1 MLFKKLFKI
10 SIKYHYKNIKFYM
23 MTIKVN
29 MVPLSLVTKQIATI
43 TIYFVEQK
51 IDRTES
57 GGVWKK
63 QKKQKHYKPFINTK
77 TN

>member
-1 MLFKKLFKI
+1 
-10 SIKYHYKNIKFYM
+10 

-57 GGVWKK
+57 GGVC
-63 QKKQKHYKPFINTK
+63 
-77 TN
+77 